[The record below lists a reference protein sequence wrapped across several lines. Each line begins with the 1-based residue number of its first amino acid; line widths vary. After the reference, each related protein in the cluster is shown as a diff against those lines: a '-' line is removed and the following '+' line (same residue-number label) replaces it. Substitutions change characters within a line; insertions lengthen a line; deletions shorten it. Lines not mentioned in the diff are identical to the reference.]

1 VWQSIAS
8 SDSIVILSN
17 VSKIYRMGETE
28 VQALK
33 DVNLEVGRSEF
44 VAVQGPSGSGK
55 TTLLNMIGGLDR
67 PTAGLIHVD
76 GENLV
81 SHSESKLAR
90 FRARKVGF
98 IFQFFNLIPTFT
110 VFENVIVPAEILGLN
125 REEMRKRAMQILEKV
140 NLAERLSHFPHQL
153 SGGEQQ
159 RVAIARAFMNNPALL
174 LCDEPTGNLDAK
186 TGAEII
192 HLLSEVN
199 EEQNT
204 TLIVVTHDARI
215 AKESNRIM
223 EIVDGQIV
231 RESQCS
237 SI

>member
-1 VWQSIAS
+1 
-8 SDSIVILSN
+8 

-33 DVNLEVGRSEF
+33 DINLEVGRSEF

-67 PTAGLIHVD
+67 PTAGLVQVD

-81 SHSESKLAR
+81 EHSESKLAR

-98 IFQFFNLIPTFT
+98 VFQFFNLIPTFT
-110 VFENVIVPAEILGLN
+110 VFENVIVPAEILGLK
-125 REEMRKRAMQILEKV
+125 REEMRKRAEQILEKV
-140 NLAERLSHFPHQL
+140 NLAERQLHFPHQL

-174 LCDEPTGNLDAK
+174 LCDEPTGNLDTK

-199 EEQNT
+199 NEQNT
-204 TLIVVTHDARI
+204 TLIVVTHDGRI
-215 AKESNRIM
+215 AKESNRII
-223 EIVDGQIV
+223 EIVDGQIM
-231 RESQCS
+231 RES
-237 SI
+237 